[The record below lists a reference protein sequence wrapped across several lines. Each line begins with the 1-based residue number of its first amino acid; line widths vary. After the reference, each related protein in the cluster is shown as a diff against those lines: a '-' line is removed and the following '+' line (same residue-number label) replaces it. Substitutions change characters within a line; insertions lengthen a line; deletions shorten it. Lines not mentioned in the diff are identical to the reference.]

1 MKLFD
6 RIKEWLG
13 RRALLRED
21 MPDRKPIPR
30 NLADAGKIGIV
41 YLATDEAAYNH
52 VRNYVKK
59 LKEELGLHRIQCI
72 GYVDEKTLP
81 HYMIPKLNFD
91 PFCQKDLNW
100 YRIPGGNTVNNFI
113 TEEFEVLIDLSLEDY
128 LPVQYVVTKS
138 RARFKVGRYSDF
150 GKRSLDMMIDMAGGQ
165 SLPQLITQIDR
176 YLLMINR
183 QPDGRPSTAHSLN

>member
-21 MPDRKPIPR
+21 MPDRKPIAR
-30 NLADAGKIGIV
+30 NLAEAGKIGIV

-59 LKEELGLHRIQCI
+59 LKEELGLHRIQCL
-72 GYVDEKTLP
+72 GYADQKDLP
-81 HYMIPKLNFD
+81 HYLIPKLNFD
-91 PFCQKDLNW
+91 PFCQRDLNW
-100 YRIPGGNTVNNFI
+100 YRIPGGNTANNFI
-113 TEEFEVLIDLSLEDY
+113 AEEFEVLIDLSMEDY
-128 LPVQYVVTKS
+128 LPLQYVVARSK
-138 RARFKVGRYSDF
+138 ARFKVGRYSDF
-150 GKRSLDMMIDMAGGQ
+150 GKRFLDMMIDMAGAQ
-165 SLPQLITQIDR
+165 SLPQLITQVDK

-183 QPDGRPSTAHSLN
+183 RPDGQPSTAHSLN